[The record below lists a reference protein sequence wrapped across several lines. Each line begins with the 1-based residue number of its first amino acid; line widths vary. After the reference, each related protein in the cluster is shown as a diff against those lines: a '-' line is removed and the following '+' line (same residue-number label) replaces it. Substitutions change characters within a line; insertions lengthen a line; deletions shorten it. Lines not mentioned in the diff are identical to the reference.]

1 MAPEIL
7 NWEDG
12 VSRVV
17 NNRGLYAKLLVRFA
31 DSLGDVPEK
40 ISAAIA
46 AGDLEDAQ
54 MQAHTVKG
62 TAANLGAEVL
72 AEAGKVL
79 EAAIKDGSGVEPAI
93 EELRKVL
100 EETIAVMRD
109 FKA

>member
-17 NNRGLYAKLLVRFA
+17 NNRGLYAKLLIRFA
-31 DSLGDVPEK
+31 DSLGDAPDK
-40 ISAAIA
+40 IAEAVA
-46 AGDLEDAQ
+46 AGNMEDAQ

-62 TAANLGAEVL
+62 TAANLGAELL

-100 EETIAVMRD
+100 VETVAVMRA
-109 FKA
+109 FEA

>member
-7 NWEDG
+7 NWQDG
-12 VSRVV
+12 VARVV
-17 NNRGLYAKLLVRFA
+17 NNRGLYAKLLGRFA
-31 DSLGDVPEK
+31 DSLADAPDK
-40 ISAAIA
+40 IAEAVA
-46 AGDLEDAQ
+46 AGNMEDAQ

-79 EAAIKDGSGVEPAI
+79 EAAIKDGNGIEPAI

-100 EETIAVMRD
+100 VDTLAAMRA
-109 FKA
+109 FEA

>member
-12 VSRVV
+12 VARVV
-17 NNRGLYAKLLVRFA
+17 NNRGLYAKLLGRFA
-31 DSLGDVPEK
+31 DSLADAPDK
-40 ISAAIA
+40 IAEAVA
-46 AGDLEDAQ
+46 AGNLEDAQ

-79 EAAIKDGSGVEPAI
+79 ETALKDGHGIEPAI

-100 EETIAVMRD
+100 VETITVMRA
-109 FKA
+109 FEA